1 GAQGTICAGGR
12 YDGLVEQLG
21 GRPTPAIGFALGL
34 ERIVALLEPEAAPVA
49 TRPHVYLIAVG
60 EEAAA
65 AALRLAESVRE
76 AWPGLRLIA
85 NCGGGSFRSQF
96 RRADKSQAHVAL
108 ILGAEEVRQR
118 TVGIKA
124 LEEEGE
130 QVTVAQGDLRDCLGE
145 LLARR
150 GIVVGPVN

>member
-1 GAQGTICAGGR
+1 CAGGR
-12 YDGLVEQLG
+12 YDGLVEQFG

-34 ERIVALLEPEAAPVA
+34 ERIVALLEPEAVPES
-49 TRPHVYLIAVG
+49 TRPHAYLIAVG
-60 EEAAA
+60 EEAVA

-85 NCGGGSFRSQF
+85 NCGGGSFKSQF
-96 RRADKSQAHVAL
+96 RRAAKSRAHLAL
-108 ILGAEEVRQR
+108 VLGAEEIRR
-118 TVGIKA
+118 GTVGIKA

-130 QVTVAQGDLRDCLGE
+130 QVAVTQRALGDCLGE

-150 GIVVGPVN
+150 GIVVGPGN